1 MDSDMFVMA
10 LGYLSIAITI
20 IAAVALYY
28 IFLVNRKAIIL
39 KRTTNRSLQKAESVE
54 KVVKNIE
61 KAVKSAQKSAMA
73 ASKSARLVAE
83 RAGWLTPQT
92 AGGFNEDEIK
102 AIDLAATLRSSDLMS
117 QSVEAVAP
125 ALSGARIAL
134 GVGQSFMAGSASA
147 TRLNMVPD
155 MALKDVTYRAKMLG
169 SAERCHG
176 DGASYH
182 HYGSA
187 ELTPLTETLVRYEIQ
202 FSNEQRISG
211 DYHPKARGATPLPT
225 ACITFEQLF
234 DEHRRAAGA
243 STEPT
248 FADFDVAVNVAR
260 NELSLEHISGPPA
273 IDRTKDAIRKAHD
286 VSRAEFPDLP
296 AGHSITF
303 ERHGQNNEGSSTP
316 AGQYMTDHR
325 AFRLKVNS
333 WSREITG
340 SDLPAPWIATQV
352 SGAYGSPRRQTAAAQ
367 LSMALND
374 ADYFLA
380 TPDYPFMHYGKAK
393 EPHPRAGDRHPTAN
407 GTMMPAIYMAY
418 ARYHVQ
424 VLRRN
429 WFPTHMGEAFFR
441 GNFILVSFRAM
452 VPPLRIS
459 PVCVSTTLTMIEA
472 LGFDVE
478 DAGVP
483 VRIVGAPELVGELT
497 FRIQCAR
504 ELKNPIVGLAK
515 GSFGLAEIGAM
526 GSGATNIS
534 DSQKLNPRFRPSF
547 REGYTD
553 HFAKGFVDDFGL
565 EDLEDWY
572 ETFEFSN
579 WAVAQRVRCKPMPQT
594 IDEPISLDTA
604 RPDDSEVDDI

>member
-1 MDSDMFVMA
+1 MDQ
-10 LGYLSIAITI
+10 TI
-20 IAAVALYY
+20 
-28 IFLVNRKAIIL
+28 
-39 KRTTNRSLQKAESVE
+39 RSAE
-54 KVVKNIE
+54 
-61 KAVKSAQKSAMA
+61 KSAKDAQKSAA
-73 ASKSARLVAE
+73 SASKSAGLVAE
-83 RAGWLTPQT
+83 RAGWLAPQT
-92 AGGFNEDEIK
+92 AGGFSEDEIK
-102 AIDLAATLRSSDLMS
+102 AIDLAATLQSSELMS

-125 ALSGARIAL
+125 ALSGARVAL

-155 MALKDVTYRAKMLG
+155 MALKDVPYRAKMLG

-176 DGASYH
+176 DGAYYRQ
-182 HYGSA
+182 YGSA
-187 ELTPLTETLVRYEIQ
+187 ELAPLTETLVRNDVQ
-202 FSNEQRISG
+202 FSDEQRIGG

-234 DEHRRAAGA
+234 DEHRRAAGD
-243 STEPT
+243 STQAA

-260 NELSLEHISGPPA
+260 KELSLEHISGPPS
-273 IDRTKDAIRKAHD
+273 IDRTRDAIRKAYD
-286 VSRAEFPDLP
+286 LSRAEFPDLP
-296 AGHSITF
+296 SGHSITF

-316 AGQYMTDHR
+316 AAQYMTDHR
-325 AFRLKVNS
+325 AFRQKVNS
-333 WSREITG
+333 WAKEVTG

-367 LSMALND
+367 LSMALSD

-380 TPDYPFMHYGKAK
+380 TPDYPFTHFGKAK

-407 GTMMPAIYMAY
+407 GTMMAAIYMAY

-424 VLRRN
+424 VLRKN

-441 GNFILVSFRAM
+441 GNFILVSFRTM

-478 DAGVP
+478 DAGIP
-483 VRIVGAPELVGELT
+483 VRIVGTPELVGELT

-515 GSFGLAEIGAM
+515 GSFGLAENGAM

-547 REGYTD
+547 HEGYTD
-553 HFAKGFVDDFGL
+553 HLAKGFEDEFGL

-572 ETFEFSN
+572 KTFEFSN
-579 WAVAQRVRCKPMPQT
+579 WAVAQRVRCKPMLQT
-594 IDEPISLDTA
+594 IGEPISLETV
-604 RPDDSEVDDI
+604 RPDDSEIDDL